1 MLEAAPVKTAG
12 LLAVAEA
19 PVMLEAVAM
28 DLEADA
34 APAGM
39 DAAGMEA
46 AGMEATDM
54 GATGFCRGVSDRVF
68 LQLVTVMVVADLMV

>member
-68 LQLVTVMVVADLMV
+68 LI

>member
-28 DLEADA
+28 DLEAEA

-39 DAAGMEA
+39 EAAGMEAAGMEAAGMEAAGMEA
-46 AGMEATDM
+46 AGMEAT
-54 GATGFCRGVSDRVF
+54 GFCRGLVSGRIFRV
-68 LQLVTVMVVADLMV
+68 

>member
-1 MLEAAPVKTAG
+1 
-12 LLAVAEA
+12 
-19 PVMLEAVAM
+19 M
-28 DLEADA
+28 DLEAEAAPAGLEAEA

-39 DAAGMEA
+39 EAGMEA

-68 LQLVTVMVVADLMV
+68 LI